1 MALLFIAVAV
11 ATHGIV
17 AADASGS
24 ASSSS
29 ELLGPFPDDLN
40 WTNANG
46 GPLPP
51 QRDPFALLARQRPAA
66 ANRRP
71 SPAPLSSQFPPV
83 LHPLSS
89 TMITYAYQPGL
100 WDNGN
105 DLHEIQ
111 VANLQGAFD
120 A

>member
-40 WTNANG
+40 WTNASG
-46 GPLPP
+46 VLQVKSTWYG
-51 QRDPFALLARQRPAA
+51 RALLLTRGVWP
-66 ANRRP
+66 
-71 SPAPLSSQFPPV
+71 QFRV
-83 LHPLSS
+83 SFDL
-89 TMITYAYQPGL
+89 GL
-100 WDNGN
+100 R
-105 DLHEIQ
+105 
-111 VANLQGAFD
+111 
-120 A
+120 